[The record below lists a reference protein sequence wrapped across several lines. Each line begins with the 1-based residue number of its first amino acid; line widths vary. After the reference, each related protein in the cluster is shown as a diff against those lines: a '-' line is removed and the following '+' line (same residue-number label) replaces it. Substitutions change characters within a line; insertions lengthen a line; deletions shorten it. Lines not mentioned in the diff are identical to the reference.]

1 MKYKDTKFTYKKG
14 TPINCILNEEKIM
27 ALFFKSISNEEAEIL
42 LINNEFKESKKVVI
56 CKKNIL

>member
-1 MKYKDTKFTYKKG
+1 MRYKDTKFKYNKG

-42 LINNEFKESKKVVI
+42 IINNEFTESDKIIINKKD
-56 CKKNIL
+56 IL